1 MKTRYSRRV
10 WAGFERGFRPWMRRR
25 LDGVHVRGVGGAAA
39 AREIDGLPLL
49 LMANHVSW
57 WDGFLLREVHR
68 AIRPEAP
75 LHVVMLEEELRRVPV
90 FRWMGA
96 VPLSRS
102 PIAARQLLREV
113 RGRLE
118 RRPDAVLGYF
128 PQGRIWPSHRRPLGF
143 LRGGGWL
150 AGQLAPVAVLPVGLH
165 LEPLT
170 RPGPAA
176 FVSVGRPLVVRST
189 VDADDIEDRV
199 TAEVETILA
208 CTRRHGEDAARAW
221 TDGAAAGAIDASDE
235 GPAGSAEG
243 GAG

>member
-25 LDGVHVRGVGGAAA
+25 LDGVHVRGVDGTTLV
-39 AREIDGLPLL
+39 RELEGLPLL

-96 VPLSRS
+96 VPLSPS
-102 PIAARQLLREV
+102 PLAARQLLRDL
-113 RGRLE
+113 RARLE

-150 AGQLAPVAVLPVGLH
+150 AGHLAPVVVLPVGLH

-176 FVSVGRPLVVRST
+176 FVSVGRPLVVRSA
-189 VDADDIEDRV
+189 ADLHAIEERV
-199 TAEVETILA
+199 TAEVDAILA
-208 CTRRHGEDAARAW
+208 FTRRHGENAARAW
-221 TDGAAAGAIDASDE
+221 GEAAVEGAA
-235 GPAGSAEG
+235 G
-243 GAG
+243 GGGK